1 MANEQSFLVK
11 FALGLWHFING
22 SRKVF
27 LNLLFLLFMY
37 MLYVALMQPAETFR
51 LKSETTLVIRPYG
64 NVVEQYT
71 STPMD
76 RALQEATGQDQSET
90 RLRDMIEAIH
100 RAAGDSDIKQ
110 LVIDPSYMWGIGLAA
125 LKDIGHAVD
134 AFRTTGKPVIAVA
147 DNMGQHQYY
156 LASLADE
163 IWLNPNGT
171 VWIDG
176 YSSYRHYYREGLEK
190 LEVEINLFRVGE
202 YKSAM
207 EPFIRDDMS
216 PAAEEAGKFWLGNLW
231 QQYLEDVSTHRGIL
245 LENLQDAIDDLPS
258 RIEAVDGD
266 FARYALE
273 LGLVDRL
280 LTGPESRQE
289 LAKLGTPDKAGDSYR
304 AVDMQDY
311 LDLTESLKG
320 SSGAKRIAI
329 VVAEGEIVSGRH
341 PAGRIG
347 SISTAEQLRRVALDD
362 KVGAVV
368 LRINSPG
375 GDAFASEVLRLEVQ
389 QLREAGKKVVVS
401 MGNVAA
407 SGGYWLAMGAD
418 EVWASPATIT
428 GSIGVFGMLPTFA
441 KTLGKIGVHTDGFG
455 TTNIAGKI
463 RLDRSLDPDMARLFQ
478 ASTERVYRQFLNLV
492 RDSRPIKTVEEVD
505 EVAQGR
511 VWSGE
516 QALEYQLVDKT
527 GTFQDAIEAGA
538 RIAGLGDDY
547 RIDWVEPKRSALD
560 EFFMEFLA
568 GAVAKLNL
576 SVSTPFEL
584 PGSWLQ
590 TMLDDLQFIA
600 SKEGKFTVAAYCLC
614 SIQ

>member
-1 MANEQSFLVK
+1 MATEQSFLVK
-11 FALGLWHFING
+11 FAMGLWHFING

-37 MLYVALMQPAETFR
+37 MLYVLFMQPEETFR

-125 LKDIGHAVD
+125 LKDVGHAVD
-134 AFRTTGKPVIAVA
+134 AFRSTGKPVIAVA

-216 PAAEEAGKFWLGNLW
+216 PAAEEAGRFWLGSLW
-231 QQYLEDVSTHRGIL
+231 QQYLEDVSTHRGIP
-245 LENLQDAIDDLPS
+245 LENLQDAIDDLPN
-258 RIEAVDGD
+258 RIEAVGGD

-311 LDLTESLKG
+311 LDLTEALKG
-320 SSGAKRIAI
+320 SSSAKRIAI
-329 VVAEGEIVSGRH
+329 VVAEGEIVNGRH

-478 ASTERVYRQFLNLV
+478 ASTERVYHQFLELV
-492 RDSRPIKTVEEVD
+492 REARPIKTIEEVD
-505 EVAQGR
+505 AVAQGR
-511 VWSGE
+511 VWSGY

-527 GTFQDAIEAGA
+527 GTFQDAIEASA

-547 RIDWVEPKRSALD
+547 RVDWVEPKRSALD

-568 GAVAKLNL
+568 SAAAKLNL
-576 SVSTPFEL
+576 SVSAPFEL

-590 TMLDDLQFIA
+590 TMLDDLQFI
-600 SKEGKFTVAAYCLC
+600 SSREGKFTVAAYCLC